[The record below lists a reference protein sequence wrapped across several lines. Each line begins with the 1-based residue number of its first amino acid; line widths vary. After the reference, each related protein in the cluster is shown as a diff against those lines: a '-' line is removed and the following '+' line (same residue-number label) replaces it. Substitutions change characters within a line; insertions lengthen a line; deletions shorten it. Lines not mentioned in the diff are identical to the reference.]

1 MERVV
6 NQTLETDQ
14 TYPYYIF
21 ISDIHGN
28 LETLKLIEQAQRDY
42 PEAQLVAGGDYVD
55 GREHVKEVLDY
66 LIEQKSE
73 GAIVLLG
80 NHEQMLLNFAE
91 KQEHQDGI
99 CLLDLSFS

>member
-1 MERVV
+1 MKKIINRTLLDDRVKE
-6 NQTLETDQ
+6 N
-14 TYPYYIF
+14 YIF

-28 LETLKLIEQAQRDY
+28 LETLDLIKQATADF

-80 NHEQMLLNFAE
+80 NHEQMLLN
-91 KQEHQDGI
+91 
-99 CLLDLSFS
+99 